1 MTMTEVIDDTIFWLS
16 QKLRPAGR
24 FDSAFGLAKTRAQ
37 RSTNGISS
45 ILIAWV
51 KLSLNGSL
59 RALLRN
65 FCTADAAL
73 RS

>member
-1 MTMTEVIDDTIFWLS
+1 MIQL
-16 QKLRPAGR
+16 LAG
-24 FDSAFGLAKTRAQ
+24 AKTKAQ